1 MYLRLPA
8 RHPPP
13 LHSAAFVVFSC
24 PHGVFRGSETC
35 VSIFMLT
42 FASTSYADRY
52 VPVYPPTLPCSE
64 QRGSRPPNATV
75 GHDRRHGR
83 PLPQKNFHK
92 SPQKSNE
99 EKLLYAQNI

>member
-1 MYLRLPA
+1 
-8 RHPPP
+8 
-13 LHSAAFVVFSC
+13 
-24 PHGVFRGSETC
+24 
-35 VSIFMLT
+35 MLT

-64 QRGSRPPNATV
+64 QWGSRSPNATV

-83 PLPQKNFHK
+83 PPKKTFINL
-92 SPQKSNE
+92 PQKSNE